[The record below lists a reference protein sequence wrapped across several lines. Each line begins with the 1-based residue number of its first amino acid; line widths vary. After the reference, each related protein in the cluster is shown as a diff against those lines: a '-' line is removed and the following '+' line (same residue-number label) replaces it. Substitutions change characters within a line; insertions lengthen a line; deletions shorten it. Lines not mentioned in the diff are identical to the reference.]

1 MKLVETWMRIDQ
13 NYVLNHMVVNIF
25 ELVRSHSSLR
35 YCCNLAKKLV
45 CNHIQTN
52 AYASLGE

>member
-25 ELVRSHSSLR
+25 ELVRSHSRLR
-35 YCCNLAKKLV
+35 YRFNLAKRLQY
-45 CNHIQTN
+45 NHIQTN